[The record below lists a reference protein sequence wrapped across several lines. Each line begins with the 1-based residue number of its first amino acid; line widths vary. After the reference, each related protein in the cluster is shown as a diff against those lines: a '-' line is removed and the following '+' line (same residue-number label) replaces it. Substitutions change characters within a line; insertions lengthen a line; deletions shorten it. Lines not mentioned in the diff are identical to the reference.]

1 MSTLQQ
7 TVDLTLSNFKNK
19 VAKAETF
26 NQFDKVDQNLGM
38 STVKCHGEPGC
49 IVGEFDLLLSKRGEI
64 YPLCRPCHIVQR
76 YLSIS
81 NNQAP
86 DRIVFWYKEVTK

>member
-1 MSTLQQ
+1 MNTLQQ

-26 NQFDKVDQNLGM
+26 NQLDKVDQDLGM
-38 STVKCHGEPGC
+38 SAVKCHGEPGC
-49 IVGEFDLLLSKRGEI
+49 IVSEFDLLLNSSGEI
-64 YPLCRPCHIVQR
+64 YPMCRRCHIVQR
-76 YLSIS
+76 YLRIS
-81 NNQAP
+81 NNQEP